1 MAATAVE
8 NIWYWTLF
16 QEVLAMAVLAMAVL
30 AMSVLRCRGVSGRE
44 IKANVFTGLLIF
56 LILIGAVSTKVA

>member
-16 QEVLAMAVLAMAVL
+16 QKVLAMAVLAMAVL
-30 AMSVLRCRGVSGRE
+30 AMSVLRCRGVMER
-44 IKANVFTGLLIF
+44 N
-56 LILIGAVSTKVA
+56 

>member
-16 QEVLAMAVLAMAVL
+16 QKVLAMAVLAMAVLAMAVL
-30 AMSVLRCRGVSGRE
+30 AMSVLRCRGVMER
-44 IKANVFTGLLIF
+44 N
-56 LILIGAVSTKVA
+56 

>member
-16 QEVLAMAVLAMAVL
+16 QKVLAMAVLAMAVL
-30 AMSVLRCRGVSGRE
+30 AMAVLRCRCCDVAVLVE
-44 IKANVFTGLLIF
+44 EKLKQMFLL
-56 LILIGAVSTKVA
+56 VYSRVY